1 MKTQGGLGRRAGA
14 LITAVAAVGAV
25 VALPGPA
32 AALQGRSVPSSGQ
45 AGHPGPAA
53 ALSGRAAGLQA
64 GAAALPARAAAL
76 PARAAALPG
85 RTAAAGGAIPP
96 YAFDGSAQRVQ
107 GAASSS
113 DAVQLR
119 TGQTYRDTLKKDGK
133 VYYRVDLDRQN
144 AYVSVVAVPRAGGEV
159 EYGDGFKVSIQDGSG
174 FECGYQQANFSSSEF
189 ARPLAA
195 YARRIIEA
203 DSSTCQGAGAY
214 YVLVERESKASTE
227 DWELEIRYA
236 SEPLLK
242 KAGPTELP
250 EVWASGTPGPPPGD
264 PRQRQGGSGI
274 HDAISLTQGEW
285 RSDIR
290 PGQTLFYR
298 VPVDWGQQLFTTA
311 ELGSSASGDEYIGHA
326 LVLSLENP
334 ALGHVDEGTVSYSGK
349 PATLALDAL
358 RPVAHENRSSSDEAT
373 NGMRFAGWYYLSA
386 TLNPAMAE
394 EYGDRTVPLTLRV
407 SLRGAAKPGPGYDGD
422 PGRFSVTADDRAA
435 ADQGVSGAQA
445 VEADGSLR
453 VVAVAGIGSGTVLLL
468 GLGGWTLLAR
478 RRAAA

>member
-1 MKTQGGLGRRAGA
+1 MTTQGGLGRRAGA

-25 VALPGPA
+25 VGLPGPA
-32 AALQGRSVPSSGQ
+32 AGLS
-45 AGHPGPAA
+45 GPAA
-53 ALSGRAAGLQA
+53 GLSGRAA
-64 GAAALPARAAAL
+64 
-76 PARAAALPG
+76 
-85 RTAAAGGAIPP
+85 TAGGAIPP

-113 DAVQLR
+113 DAVRLK

-159 EYGDGFKVSIQDGSG
+159 DYGDGFKVSMQDGSG
-174 FECGYQQANFSSSEF
+174 TECGYQQADFSSSRF
-189 ARPLAA
+189 TRPLAA
-195 YARRIIEA
+195 YARRVVDA
-203 DSSTCQGAGAY
+203 DSPTCQGAGAY
-214 YVLVERESKASTE
+214 YVLVERESKANAD

-236 SEPLLK
+236 SEPVLK

-264 PRQRQGGSGI
+264 PRARQGGSGVR
-274 HDAISLTQGEW
+274 DAISLTQGEW

-311 ELGSSASGDEYIGHA
+311 ELGSSASGDEYIGQA

-334 ALGHVDEGTVSYSGK
+334 ALGHVDEATVGYSGK

-358 RPVAHENRSSSDEAT
+358 RPVAHENRTSSAEAT
-373 NGMRFAGWYYLSA
+373 SGMRFAGWYYLSA
-386 TLNPAMAE
+386 TLNPALAE

-407 SLRGAAKPGPGYDGD
+407 TLRGAAKPGPGYDGD
-422 PGRFSVTADDRAA
+422 AGQFSVTADDRAA

-445 VEADGSLR
+445 AEADGSLR

-468 GLGGWTLLAR
+468 GLGAWTLLAR
-478 RRAAA
+478 RRAAS